1 MGKNEYLRTLAR
13 ELRKLPKEEFDTAMD
28 YYTEYFEDAGPEKE
42 QEIIQELGTPREV
55 AYQIITD
62 AAIKRMEEEVHS
74 VKKGFSTLWIIILG
88 ICAAPIALPMAFALV
103 ALFASML
110 LVVIAFVGSAIV
122 LDLCAL
128 AGGIVTAFCGIYL
141 LFSQPATGIALLG
154 LGMAAVGIGIFIGFG
169 IMGIGKSMVKG
180 IGKMFRNILK
190 RRKRS

>member
-13 ELRKLPKEEFDTAMD
+13 ELRKLPKEEFNTAMD

-62 AAIKRMEEEVHS
+62 AAIKRMEEQVD

-88 ICAAPIALPMAFALV
+88 ICAAPVALPMAFAMV

-110 LVVIAFVGSAIV
+110 LVVVAFVGSAILV
-122 LDLCAL
+122 DLCAL

-141 LFSQPATGIALLG
+141 LFTQPATGIALLG
-154 LGMAAVGIGIFIGFG
+154 LGMAAVGIGIFVGFG
-169 IMGIGKSMVKG
+169 IIGIGRRMVKG

-190 RRKRS
+190 RRKKS

>member
-62 AAIKRMEEEVHS
+62 AAIKRMEEQVN

-88 ICAAPIALPMAFALV
+88 ICAAPVALPMAFAMV

-110 LVVIAFVGSAIV
+110 LVVVAFVGSAILV
-122 LDLCAL
+122 DLCAL

-141 LFSQPATGIALLG
+141 LFTQPATGIALLG
-154 LGMAAVGIGIFIGFG
+154 LGMAAVGIGIFVGFG
-169 IMGIGKSMVKG
+169 IIGIGKRMVKG

-190 RRKRS
+190 RRKKS

>member
-62 AAIKRMEEEVHS
+62 AAIKRMEEQVD

-88 ICAAPIALPMAFALV
+88 ICAAPVALPMAFAMV
-103 ALFASML
+103 ALFASLL
-110 LVVIAFVGSAIV
+110 LVVVAFVGSAILV
-122 LDLCAL
+122 DLCAL
-128 AGGIVTAFCGIYL
+128 AGVIVTAFCGI
-141 LFSQPATGIALLG
+141 
-154 LGMAAVGIGIFIGFG
+154 
-169 IMGIGKSMVKG
+169 
-180 IGKMFRNILK
+180 
-190 RRKRS
+190 

>member
-62 AAIKRMEEEVHS
+62 AAIKRMEEQVN

-88 ICAAPIALPMAFALV
+88 ICAAPVALPMAFAMV

-110 LVVIAFVGSAIV
+110 LVVVAFVGSAILV
-122 LDLCAL
+122 DLCAL

-141 LFSQPATGIALLG
+141 LFTQPATGIALLV
-154 LGMAAVGIGIFIGFG
+154 LGMAAVGIGIFVGFG
-169 IMGIGKSMVKG
+169 IIGIGRRMVKG

-190 RRKRS
+190 RRKKS

>member
-62 AAIKRMEEEVHS
+62 AAIKRMEEQVN

-88 ICAAPIALPMAFALV
+88 ICAAPVALPMAFAMV

-110 LVVIAFVGSAIV
+110 LVVVAFVGSAILV
-122 LDLCAL
+122 DLCAL

-141 LFSQPATGIALLG
+141 LFTQPATGIALLG
-154 LGMAAVGIGIFIGFG
+154 LGMAAVGIGIFVGFG
-169 IMGIGKSMVKG
+169 IIGIGRRMVKG

-190 RRKRS
+190 RRKKS

>member
-62 AAIKRMEEEVHS
+62 AAIKRMEEQVD

-88 ICAAPIALPMAFALV
+88 ICAAPVALPMAFAMV

-110 LVVIAFVGSAIV
+110 LVVVAFVGSAILV
-122 LDLCAL
+122 DLCAL

-141 LFSQPATGIALLG
+141 LFTQPATGIALLG
-154 LGMAAVGIGIFIGFG
+154 LGMAAVGIGIFVGFG
-169 IMGIGKSMVKG
+169 IIGIGRRMVKG

-190 RRKRS
+190 RRKKS

>member
-62 AAIKRMEEEVHS
+62 AAIKRMEEQVD

-88 ICAAPIALPMAFALV
+88 ICAAPVALPMAFAMV
-103 ALFASML
+103 VLFASML
-110 LVVIAFVGSAIV
+110 LVVVAFVGSAILV
-122 LDLCAL
+122 DLCAL

-141 LFSQPATGIALLG
+141 LFTQPATGIALLG
-154 LGMAAVGIGIFIGFG
+154 LGMAAVGIGIFVGFG
-169 IMGIGKSMVKG
+169 IIGIGKRMVKG

-190 RRKRS
+190 RRKKS